1 MNYVKTIFITT
12 ILLSMGTFFNGQE
25 YVAYTTEAPM
35 IPAEL
40 PKPTTTD
47 ITSSLDELLLP
58 QEIMPQEE
66 VSPSQEWDK
75 NLSTLGDH
83 WDKATNIPTDEW
95 KKKAFELAE
104 RVLEK
109 NKSAS
114 ETLRS
119 SFIAAINT
127 QTIEM
132 MAPAIINLIKD
143 FDDMISAKLSSL
155 ETQTSQEKKETPATE
170 QSKPNLAE
178 EVKQESIAES
188 FPIPTEN
195 PLAPGATEGG
205 TLSESANTPEQ
216 QAENKLLQEWDEK
229 IASMRQ
235 GQGSLNEID
244 AMLYK
249 INELA
254 PQLVKAGK
262 KTEPEIKKEFYD
274 ALEILGLKKHL
285 PKSEL
290 LFRQDSFNRAL
301 SPEQYAAY
309 DQEAQ
314 QSQQEAYEQSLAAE
328 QERKLQE
335 ELKKF
340 RQEMEAKEA
349 IAQEKRDKSEK
360 QIQAALALAKEQGR
374 ISEEKARNLEM
385 RTRALTEDLAAKGVS
400 GLETTIN
407 IKEKK
412 ARETFSKTIQQQTAA
427 AKKLAE
433 EKKAAA
439 EQGIFSKAV
448 KLVTDTASSLW
459 YGTTPTTTS
468 QALTQLEEQ
477 QELKSLEAY
486 LASTTKGQDEIE
498 RIMKIWK
505 KLQEVLRTVPQSS
518 DTNNMDKWIN
528 TINILLR
535 ELVLT
540 HHIISIEDACT
551 KIKNALPLPSAGQDS
566 RKEIVNKIKTYLN
579 EAEWKIKTE
588 KQQEEAKKM
597 EFQKQKQEQKEQI
610 RLVQQKIKDEE
621 DRIKAEEKKQ
631 LAAASSYKDEKQ
643 QWKQLLAQ
651 LSQNKQA
658 TPEENNAQTLEAIKK
673 SHSLF
678 NLAKA
683 IPAKNEH
690 SVAQKLKQKFTV
702 ALLEQQKPN
711 ENKINIHHHMDQFNK
726 AMNKLLE

>member
-12 ILLSMGTFFNGQE
+12 ILLSIGTILNEQD
-25 YVAYTTEAPM
+25 YIAYTTEAPM

-40 PKPTTTD
+40 PKLTSTD
-47 ITSSLDELLLP
+47 ISSSLDELFLP
-58 QEIMPQEE
+58 QDAPKEE
-66 VSPSQEWDK
+66 QNISQDWD
-75 NLSTLGDH
+75 NHLSTLGQY
-83 WDKATNIPTDEW
+83 WDKTNNIPTDEW
-95 KKKAFELAE
+95 KTKAFELAE
-104 RVLEK
+104 RMLEK
-109 NKSAS
+109 DKSAS
-114 ETLRS
+114 ESLKT
-119 SFIAAINT
+119 SFLAAINT
-127 QTIEM
+127 QTTQITQ
-132 MAPAIINLIKD
+132 AIINLIKE
-143 FDDMISAKLSSL
+143 FDDLISAKLSSL
-155 ETQTSQEKKETPATE
+155 ETQTSQNKKEIPSVE
-170 QSKPNLAE
+170 QSKPGLAE
-178 EVKQESIAES
+178 EVKQEPIAES
-188 FPIPTEN
+188 FPMPTEN
-195 PLAPGATEGG
+195 PLAPGAPEGDTSQSSGATG
-205 TLSESANTPEQ
+205 TSEQ

-229 IASMRQ
+229 IAGMRQ

-290 LFRQDSFNRAL
+290 LFRQDAFNRAL

-314 QSQQEAYEQSLAAE
+314 QLEQEAYQQGLVAE

-340 RQEMEAKEA
+340 RQEMAAKEA

-400 GLETTIN
+400 SLETTIS

-433 EKKAAA
+433 EQKAAA
-439 EQGIFSKAV
+439 EQGIFGKAI

-498 RIMKIWK
+498 RIIKIWK

-518 DTNNMDKWIN
+518 DTNNMDKWIY

-540 HHIISIEDACT
+540 HHIISIDDACT
-551 KIKNALPLPSAGQDS
+551 KVKNALPLSSAGQDS

-579 EAEWKIKTE
+579 DAEWKIKTE
-588 KQQEEAKKM
+588 KQQEETKKM
-597 EFQKQKQEQKEQI
+597 EILKQKEEQQEQI

-621 DRIKAEEKKQ
+621 DRVKAEEKKQ
-631 LAAASSYKDEKQ
+631 LAAATSYKDEKQ
-643 QWKQLLAQ
+643 EWKQLLAQ

-678 NLAKA
+678 NLATA
-683 IPAKNEH
+683 IPSKNEH

-711 ENKINIHHHMDQFNK
+711 ENKINIHHNMDQFNK
-726 AMNKLLE
+726 AMNKMLE